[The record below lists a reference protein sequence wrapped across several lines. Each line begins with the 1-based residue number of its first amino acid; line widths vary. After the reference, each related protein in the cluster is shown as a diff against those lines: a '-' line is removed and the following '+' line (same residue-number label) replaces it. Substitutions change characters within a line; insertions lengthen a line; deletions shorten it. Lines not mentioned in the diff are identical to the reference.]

1 MDSILEM
8 VLTAWID
15 PVIWFKSMSVLGYKR
30 GKRKCIAFA
39 IVYYLLIIAKSLSET
54 NIESKTMNTMVG
66 IALTIYIF
74 IVTIVWF
81 DGDLVEKIIVISLFH
96 CILVTSELVVI
107 HVFFSCMNG
116 NWDLIMNNNLVN
128 ASATIIAKSLQAVL
142 FYWLFGKKRY
152 KNLIFFNQ
160 NITLSLI
167 AITIMVNNMVAINI
181 SMEKDGNVILLFEVI
196 QCLVL
201 CYILIISMTLKR
213 KEQWISDLN
222 QEVYNNL
229 ERKKLLQELEHFK
242 HDYASHGAMMLQL
255 LEHQEYDKL
264 KEYMKDLFKGVE
276 QAEVFYDHP
285 NVIVAILMSELI
297 QKAKKV
303 QVLFTA
309 KIQVDE
315 FGMSDEEVCS
325 VLNNLV
331 VNGIEAA
338 AKVPSNMARVS
349 LQVLY
354 TKSGYEMRCV
364 NPCIGTAD
372 FKKTSKKDK
381 KSHGFG
387 GAIVD
392 KITKKYRGI
401 VERSYR
407 KMTEDGIGMVTVSV
421 YIPLVHKK
429 TLY

>member
-8 VLTAWID
+8 VLTAWMD

-30 GKRKCIAFA
+30 GKRKCIVFA
-39 IVYYLLIIAKSLSET
+39 IVYYLLIIAKSLSE
-54 NIESKTMNTMVG
+54 IKVESKNINAMAG
-66 IALTIYIF
+66 IALTIYAF

-81 DGDLVEKIIVISLFH
+81 GGDLKEKVVITSLFY
-96 CILVTSELVVI
+96 CILFVSELVVVHI
-107 HVFFSCMNG
+107 FLAFTNG
-116 NWDLIMNNNLVN
+116 NWDLIMNNSLVN
-128 ASATIIAKSLQAVL
+128 ASASIIAKSLQAVL
-142 FYWLFGKKRY
+142 FYWMFGKKRY

-160 NITLSLI
+160 DIILSLI
-167 AITIMVNNMVAINI
+167 ALAIMINNIIFMNTSVVK
-181 SMEKDGNVILLFEVI
+181 EGNVVFLFETI

-201 CYILIISMTLKR
+201 SYILVISMTLKR

-229 ERKKLLQELEHFK
+229 ERKKLLQHFK

-264 KEYMKDLFKGVE
+264 KGYMKALFKGVE

-392 KITKKYRGI
+392 KIAKKYRGI